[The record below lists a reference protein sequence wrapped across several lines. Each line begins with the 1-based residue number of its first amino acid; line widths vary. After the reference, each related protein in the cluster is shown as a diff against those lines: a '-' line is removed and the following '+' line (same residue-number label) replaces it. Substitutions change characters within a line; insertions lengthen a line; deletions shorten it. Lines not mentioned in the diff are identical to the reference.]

1 MRKIVLALLRFG
13 ALVTLASRAVL
24 TGFATGAAIHIAV
37 GQLKHLLR
45 IDVPVAPE
53 LFLTAT
59 RIIRQLPTT
68 HLPSLAIGLA
78 TVTALL
84 LLRKFGPRGSSAL
97 GAIVLAGIAVADH
110 LLDGGPLPHQA
121 MRRSI
126 PSFRCKRWLRR
137 AFDLDFPNP
146 VYDRILASPL
156 LRQLARL
163 VFFHHRGVMSREAW
177 RDWLGGART
186 HEEGLGVR
194 I

>member
-1 MRKIVLALLRFG
+1 MRDGRRQLVVIG
-13 ALVTLASRAVL
+13 A
-24 TGFATGAAIHIAV
+24 GFAGLACARAAAQRGVETTVLEAQPEPGHRVSTTGILVKEAADAWAIPRSLLV
-37 GQLKHLLR
+37 G
-45 IDVPVAPE
+45 DAAGWVSP
-53 LFLTAT
+53 LTAGGIHT
-59 RIIRQLPTT
+59 
-68 HLPSLAIGLA
+68 AIEWG
-78 TVTALL
+78 
-84 LLRKFGPRGSSAL
+84 R
-97 GAIVLAGIAVADH
+97 LAGIAVADH

-177 RDWLGGART
+177 RDWLDRVQTASSRA
-186 HEEGLGVR
+186 
-194 I
+194 